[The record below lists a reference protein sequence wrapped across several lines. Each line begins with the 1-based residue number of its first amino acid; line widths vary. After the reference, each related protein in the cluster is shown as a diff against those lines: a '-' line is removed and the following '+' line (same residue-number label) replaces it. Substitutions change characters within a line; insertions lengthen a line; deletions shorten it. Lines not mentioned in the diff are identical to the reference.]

1 MANRD
6 VFNQFKIVEEHNF
19 GLISVFKMIDPE
31 RDDIHL
37 GLRYFDRFVYGISA
51 PLGVVRK
58 DPELQFEMHNL
69 RLSDGTDVDIE
80 NDDLSTVPE
89 DKNDLICH
97 LHLRGSETGVDVTI
111 AIAKEDLSRYA
122 V

>member
-6 VFNQFKIVEEHNF
+6 VFNQFKIVEEHEM
-19 GLISVFKMIDPE
+19 GPITVFKMIDPK
-31 RDDIHL
+31 RDYIDF

-51 PLGVVRK
+51 PLGMVRK
-58 DPELQFEMHNL
+58 DPELQFEMHYL
-69 RLSDGTDVDIE
+69 RLTDGTDVDIE
-80 NDDLSTVPE
+80 NDDLSTVLE
-89 DKNDLICH
+89 DEDDLICH
-97 LHLRGSETGVDVTI
+97 LFLRGTEKGVDATV